1 MTKLVFWLFS
11 HNLTNTGAPLVLAS
25 IVRELVSFGRLK
37 QLKLVSWGGLH
48 DRRHSQ
54 LQHQLAAEGVA
65 VQVLDPQQLAQSPRP
80 GDRVLLNSLALP
92 ELVLDQALSW
102 LEQGLVPR
110 LDWYAHEGDPW
121 VWLPG
126 SQWPQRLQRCLQNG
140 GLQLRVPSARTL
152 EIYGEWLGG
161 VSPGLSV
168 QAPRLELPDPLPQVP
183 ARDPGVLKLQL
194 TGMAGCGQKGHLW
207 VLRWLEQALAQRPQG
222 SAGLRDLQLQFIGL
236 ETGTYAAFSR
246 ELIRRGEALLG
257 SCFSWVEHGSREQ
270 ALAAMAGADFAL
282 SCSLSETFSLVAA
295 EAMAL
300 GQPLLRNRTG
310 GWQEQLQQGITGFDL
325 GEPGPELRAE
335 QVQLLQQLRD
345 PQWLPAQQL
354 DAMGQ
359 QARER
364 ARSFQQLRYSPWLL
378 GGEQL

>member
-1 MTKLVFWLFS
+1 MTRRFWLYS
-11 HNLTNTGAPLVLAS
+11 HNLTNTGAPLVLAA
-25 IVRELVSFGRLK
+25 IARELASSGWRS
-37 QLKLVSWGGLH
+37 QLQLLSWGGLH
-48 DRRHSQ
+48 DHRHSQ

-65 VQVLDPQQLAQSPRP
+65 VQVLEPQQPPPTPKQ

-92 ELVLDQALSW
+92 EPVVAQALGW

-126 SQWPQRLQRCLQNG
+126 RQWPQRLQRCLQAG

-152 EIYGEWLGG
+152 EIYGQWLGG
-161 VSPGLSV
+161 LSPGLAV
-168 QAPRLELPDPLPQVP
+168 QTPRLELPEPLPQASAP
-183 ARDPGVLKLQL
+183 EPGVLKLQL

-207 VLRWLEQALAQRPQG
+207 VLRWLEQALVERPQ
-222 SAGLRDLQLQFIGL
+222 SSPGLRDLQLQFIGL
-236 ETGTYAAFSR
+236 ESSPYAAFSR
-246 ELIRRGEALLG
+246 ELIRRAEALLG
-257 SCFSWVEHGSREQ
+257 PRFSWLEHGSREQ

-335 QVQLLQQLRD
+335 QLQLLQRLRD